1 MTTLEFDL
9 PEISSTETVRL
20 EGREVTTWEVR
31 GHPMIVRR
39 TFDPRDLTSPL
50 SFDFVHGGYLRQ
62 LVEEAP
68 NGLLELSA
76 RANVNASEESTLSR
90 IQSGDGPSV
99 TYVLSVVAPGSK
111 MVCTLQVS
119 YPLSYDENCKTI
131 AIDCLRSAQIS
142 T

>member
-1 MTTLEFDL
+1 MTTLAFDL
-9 PEISSTETVRL
+9 PETFSPETL
-20 EGREVTTWEVR
+20 LFEGREVTTWEVR
-31 GHPMIVRR
+31 GYPMIIRR
-39 TFDPRDLTSPL
+39 TFDPRDLTSSL
-50 SFDFVHGGYLRQ
+50 SFDFVHGGYVRQ

-90 IQSGDGPSV
+90 IQSGDGPSI

-119 YPLSYDENCKTI
+119 YPLSHDENCKTI